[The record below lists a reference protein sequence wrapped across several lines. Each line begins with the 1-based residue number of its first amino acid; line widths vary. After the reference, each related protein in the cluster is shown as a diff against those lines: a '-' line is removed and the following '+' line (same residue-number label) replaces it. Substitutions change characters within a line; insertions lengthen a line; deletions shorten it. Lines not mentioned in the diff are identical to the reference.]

1 MIPYRLLPP
10 AEEEMIEAALFYEA
24 AAGGLGDD
32 FLDDV
37 QHAIDS
43 VRDHPELASI
53 IAYGFRR
60 VLVRRFPFSIIYAA
74 SACRRRCCRPPTPR
88 SGLLERT
95 HVTANFSS
103 SGRRG
108 SVSGLPVTVLVCER
122 CRACRSTRR

>member
-43 VRDHPELASI
+43 VREHPELGSTVGYA
-53 IAYGFRR
+53 FRR
-60 VLVRRFPFSIIYAA
+60 VLMRRFPFSIIYATEPA
-74 SACRRRCCRPPTPR
+74 HIVVVAVAHQRRAPEYWK
-88 SGLLERT
+88 GRT
-95 HVTANFSS
+95 
-103 SGRRG
+103 
-108 SVSGLPVTVLVCER
+108 
-122 CRACRSTRR
+122 